1 MEILLLIIFFLAVF
15 YFRFLVQI
23 LMGLKKVKNQ
33 AAHNDKKY
41 FVSIIVPF
49 RNETDVIAECL
60 RSLEA
65 QSYANYLY
73 EIIFVDDFS
82 LDDSVQKLT
91 SQKKLFSTRV
101 VSVPDDYHKLSPKKR
116 GIKFGLE
123 QSKGEIIVT
132 TDADCIHKKAWL
144 ETLVAGFDENTGFI
158 SGPVKF
164 ADSNKL
170 FGKIQQL
177 EFGGL
182 VLVGAGLIGS
192 KKPAICNAANI
203 AFRKEAFD
211 FVNGYEDNQHLAS
224 GDDEF
229 LMQKIANSKK
239 YNVRFLFSGQAVVET
254 QSSKTITGFIQQ
266 RKRWASKGLYYT
278 DKVLI
283 LKFVLIYLF
292 FLSLLMQAMLG
303 VVFNLIFLYSFMLI
317 LIIKGI
323 MEYFVIKNGIPLLS
337 NKIDKIVFA
346 VSEILHIPYIVF
358 AGIAGTFGN
367 FEWKG
372 RTFKR

>member
-1 MEILLLIIFFLAVF
+1 
-15 YFRFLVQI
+15 
-23 LMGLKKVKNQ
+23 
-33 AAHNDKKY
+33 
-41 FVSIIVPF
+41 
-49 RNETDVIAECL
+49 
-60 RSLEA
+60 
-65 QSYANYLY
+65 
-73 EIIFVDDFS
+73 
-82 LDDSVQKLT
+82 
-91 SQKKLFSTRV
+91 
-101 VSVPDDYHKLSPKKR
+101 
-116 GIKFGLE
+116 
-123 QSKGEIIVT
+123 
-132 TDADCIHKKAWL
+132 
-144 ETLVAGFDENTGFI
+144 
-158 SGPVKF
+158 
-164 ADSNKL
+164 
-170 FGKIQQL
+170 
-177 EFGGL
+177 

-303 VVFNLIFLYSFMLI
+303 VVFNLVFLYSFMLI